1 MKHYEI
7 VIMVHPDQSEQV
19 PGMIE
24 RYTTLVKNG
33 KGQVNRAEDCGRR
46 QLAYPINKIY
56 KAHYALFNIECDS
69 KTLDELKNIFRF
81 NDAIIRHLIL
91 DRKDAVTGP
100 SALLKKPEHAS
111 AQTAAAARPNT
122 EVASALN
129 SETE

>member
-33 KGQVNRAEDCGRR
+33 KGQVHRAEDCGRR

-56 KAHYALFNIECDS
+56 KAHYALFNFECDI

-81 NDAIIRHLIL
+81 NDAIIRDLIL
-91 DRKDAVTGP
+91 ERKNAVTTP
-100 SALLKKPEHAS
+100 SALLKKPEHA
-111 AQTAAAARPNT
+111 ATTPAPAAAKSPVDAAIAA
-122 EVASALN
+122 EA
-129 SETE
+129 E